1 MWFKS
6 KAYKQNDYFAMKS
19 EERYEFILKKILN
32 VPNKFYKPDKGFIK
46 SNVFKKLESF
56 IDNNCGV
63 NVIGFSK
70 IRTIS
75 EDNISEKK
83 LSSKDRL
90 NFIREN
96 LVFGIIPFF
105 KDESQISFAMAGLY
119 IGDNYDN
126 MCNVSSNFLNPVAQ
140 KDNCSFL
147 KQEAIDYILTDDE
160 LTMPKFERGFTIKR
174 IRPELGEMVYAKCG
188 YDQTTG
194 KKCSRVMAKVS
205 FPLMSIQNRQTG
217 EVRTVVNPIGYQ
229 ALLEKVP
236 QHIAGRA
243 IEIGIET
250 PINGYMIVVGTH
262 YMRFDCK
269 SMQVCNYIDYITPIA
284 AVPIS
289 SIKFHN
295 QEVIK

>member
-6 KAYKQNDYFAMKS
+6 KAYKQNNYFAMKP

-46 SNVFKKLESF
+46 SSVFKELESF
-56 IDNNCGV
+56 IDDKCGV
-63 NVIGFSK
+63 NEIGFSK
-70 IRTIS
+70 IRMVS

-83 LSSKDRL
+83 LSPKERL
-90 NFIREN
+90 NLIKEN

-105 KDESQISFAMAGLY
+105 KNESQISFAMAGLY
-119 IGDNYDN
+119 IGDDYDN
-126 MCNVSSNFLNPVAQ
+126 MCDVSLNFLNPIAQ

-147 KQEAIDYILTDDE
+147 KQESIDYILSDDE
-160 LTMPKFERGFTIKR
+160 LTMPKFERGYTIKR
-174 IRPELGEMVYAKCG
+174 IRPEIGEMVYAKCG

-205 FPLMSIQNRQTG
+205 FPIMDIQNKQTG
-217 EVRTVVNPIGYQ
+217 EVRTAVNPIGYQ

-250 PINGYMIVVGTH
+250 PVNGYMIVAGTH

-269 SMQVCNYIDYITPIA
+269 SMQVCNYIDNITPIA
-284 AVPIS
+284 AIPIS
-289 SIKFHN
+289 STRFHR
-295 QEVIK
+295 